1 MPNKKYSYK
10 TVIKHRSKVSKN
22 ASSKKKSFQQSSME
36 YLMSY
41 GWAIIIIAAILGVLY
56 YTNAFNLVVPS
67 SCVGNQ
73 GFLCTNPQLFASD
86 ALLVKIGQ
94 ESSIPITITGLSC
107 SSNQSISTIIPTLNI
122 PLLPGNE
129 QYLIFHCPISGT
141 SLGTQF
147 SGYLWIRYNTQTYNN
162 QIAQIGHLTSSVTN
176 GNVMIYGSDI
186 LSPSYSSGQVLIVNT
201 VSRNVTSSITGFYGP
216 TDVFIAPNQTAF
228 YVTNSYNNSISELN
242 IISYKT
248 IKTISGFSDPYG
260 ITASPN
266 NPVLYIANIGNN
278 TISIFNLTS
287 NSITKTISIPN
298 PISVFISPYND
309 QLFVLNGGTSDEI
322 SIIDTSTYTVVKT
335 ITGFNNPR
343 RMAILPSGN
352 AAYISNLGN
361 NTVSIINPVTATI
374 NGTISGFYGP
384 TGVSVSPDGA
394 YLYVS
399 NFGNDTISIVNTK
412 NNKIVGTITGL
423 IGAPAGSAMF
433 IPTLPN

>member
-1 MPNKKYSYK
+1 MPNKRRLRKMCGGY
-10 TVIKHRSKVSKN
+10 ISKVYKKS
-22 ASSKKKSFQQSSME
+22 SSKKKSFQQSSME

-41 GWAIIIIAAILGVLY
+41 GWAIVIIAAILGVLY
-56 YTNAFNLVVPS
+56 YTNAFNLVIPS

-73 GFLCTNPQLFASD
+73 GFLCSNPQLFASD
-86 ALLVKIGQ
+86 AVLVKIGQ

-107 SSNQSISTIIPTLNI
+107 SANQSISTVIPTLNI
-122 PLLPGNE
+122 PLLPGNA
-129 QYLIFHCPISGT
+129 QYLIFHCPIPGT
-141 SLGTQF
+141 ALGTQF
-147 SGYLWIRYNTQTYNN
+147 SGYLWIRYNTQVYNN

-186 LSPSYSSGQVLIVNT
+186 FSPSYSTGQVFIVNT
-201 VSRNVTSSITGFYGP
+201 VSRNVTSSIPGFSGP
-216 TDVFIAPNQTAF
+216 TDVFIAPNQTVF

-242 IISYKT
+242 ITSYKT
-248 IKTISGFSDPYG
+248 IRTISGFSDPYG

-266 NPVLYIANIGNN
+266 NPILYIANIGNN

-287 NSITKTISIPN
+287 NDITKTISIPN
-298 PISVFISPYND
+298 PISVFISPYNN
-309 QLFVLNGGTSDEI
+309 QLFVLNGGVSDEI
-322 SIIDTSTYTVVKT
+322 SIVDTSTYAVVKT

-352 AAYISNLGN
+352 VAYVSNLGN
-361 NTVSIINPVTATI
+361 NTVSIINPVSATI
-374 NGTISGFYGP
+374 NGTITGFNGP
-384 TGVSVSPDGA
+384 TGVSVSSDGA

-399 NFGNDTISIVNTK
+399 NFGNDTISVVNTR